1 MNCKPGDLAIVI
13 RGLTHPSPNLG
24 RVVEVLSRLADHQS
38 LGPVWHCKSRH
49 AMKVRTPR
57 GDELAAQFW
66 VPDAWLRPVSG
77 LPVHDEQLDEVTL

>member
-13 RGLTHPSPNLG
+13 RGLTHPSPNVG
-24 RVVEVLSRLADHQS
+24 RVVEVVSRFADHEV
-38 LGPVWHCKSRH
+38 LGCCWRCKSTQ

-57 GDELAAQFW
+57 GDAHATEFW

-77 LPVHDEQLDEVTL
+77 LPMHDEQCDEVPA